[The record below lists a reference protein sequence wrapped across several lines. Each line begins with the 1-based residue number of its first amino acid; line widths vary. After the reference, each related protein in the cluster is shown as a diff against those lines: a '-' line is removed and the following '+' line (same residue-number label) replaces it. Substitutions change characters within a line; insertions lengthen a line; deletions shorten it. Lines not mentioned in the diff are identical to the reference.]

1 MDVEEF
7 TDLYVEN
14 SFHVRWTEI
23 EFYHDLGMAL
33 LEVQDLKPYAKSIKK
48 HESFLKTCVEFY
60 KKYPNLNE
68 TPFGKDISWSRIRK
82 EFETEKR
89 PRVSIREKLH
99 ARMEI
104 YSELCTLPGD
114 YYRGKYDEDKEL
126 LQELKEGWIN
136 AKNYLRTGKEN
147 NGRWIW

>member
-7 TDLYVEN
+7 TDFYVEG

-68 TPFGKDISWSRIRK
+68 TPFGKDISWSRLKK
-82 EFETEKR
+82 EFQNEKR
-89 PRVSIREKLH
+89 PRISMREKLH
-99 ARMEI
+99 ARMEK
-104 YSELCTLPGD
+104 YSQLSAHNLPDDD
-114 YYRGKYDEDKEL
+114 YYRGRYDEDKEL
-126 LQELKEGWIN
+126 LQELGKVEG
-136 AKNYLRTGKEN
+136 
-147 NGRWIW
+147 

>member
-1 MDVEEF
+1 MDIEEF
-7 TDLYVEN
+7 TDLYVED

-33 LEVQDLKPYAKSIKK
+33 LEVQDLKPHAKSIKK

-68 TPFGKDISWSRIRK
+68 APFGKDISWSRLRK

-89 PRVSIREKLH
+89 PHLNVKENIKEKILT
-99 ARMEI
+99 RMEK
-104 YSELCTLPGD
+104 YSQLSISVDD
-114 YYRGKYDEDKEL
+114 YFQGRYDEDKEL
-126 LQELKEGWIN
+126 LEELQEGMK
-136 AKNYLRTGKEN
+136 
-147 NGRWIW
+147 

>member
-1 MDVEEF
+1 MNIDEF
-7 TDLYVEN
+7 VDLYVEN

-68 TPFGKDISWSRIRK
+68 APFGKDISWSKIRR

-89 PRVSIREKLH
+89 PRVGIREKLH
-99 ARMEI
+99 VRMEK
-104 YSELCTLPGD
+104 YSQLSAHIA
-114 YYRGKYDEDKEL
+114 YYKGRYDEDKEL
-126 LQELKEGWIN
+126 LEELNED
-136 AKNYLRTGKEN
+136 
-147 NGRWIW
+147 

>member
-1 MDVEEF
+1 MEINIEDF
-7 TDLYVEN
+7 TDFYIEN

-68 TPFGKDISWSRIRK
+68 APFGKDISWSRLRK
-82 EFETEKR
+82 EFENEKR
-89 PRVSIREKLH
+89 PRISIKEILS
-99 ARMEI
+99 ARMDKH
-104 YSELCTLPGD
+104 SQLSTRNLSNDD
-114 YYRGKYDEDKEL
+114 YYKGRYDEDKEL
-126 LQELKEGWIN
+126 LEELN
-136 AKNYLRTGKEN
+136 AK
-147 NGRWIW
+147 

>member
-1 MDVEEF
+1 MDIEEF
-7 TDLYVEN
+7 IDLYVED

-68 TPFGKDISWSRIRK
+68 APFGKDISWSRLRK
-82 EFETEKR
+82 EFQSEKR
-89 PRVSIREKLH
+89 PRVSIKEILS
-99 ARMEI
+99 ARMDKHRQFI
-104 YSELCTLPGD
+104 DNPELVSNKDD
-114 YYRGKYDEDKEL
+114 YIKGKYQEDIEL
-126 LQELKEGWIN
+126 LEELDEYKRKEE
-136 AKNYLRTGKEN
+136 K
-147 NGRWIW
+147 

>member
-1 MDVEEF
+1 MDIEEF
-7 TDLYVEN
+7 VDLYVEG

-68 TPFGKDISWSRIRK
+68 APFGKDISWSRLRK

-89 PRVSIREKLH
+89 PRVNIREILS
-99 ARMEI
+99 ARRDNQDRK
-104 YSELCTLPGD
+104 SVV
-114 YYRGKYDEDKEL
+114 
-126 LQELKEGWIN
+126 
-136 AKNYLRTGKEN
+136 
-147 NGRWIW
+147 

>member
-1 MDVEEF
+1 MNIDEF
-7 TDLYVEN
+7 VDLYVED

-33 LEVQDLKPYAKSIKK
+33 SEVQDLKPYAKAIKK

-68 TPFGKDISWSRIRK
+68 APFGKDISWSRLRK
-82 EFETEKR
+82 EFQNEKR

-99 ARMEI
+99 ARMEK
-104 YSELCTLPGD
+104 YSQLSAHNLPDDD
-114 YYRGKYDEDKEL
+114 YYRGRYDEDKEL
-126 LQELKEGWIN
+126 LQEL
-136 AKNYLRTGKEN
+136 GKEVE
-147 NGRWIW
+147 

>member
-1 MDVEEF
+1 MDIEEF
-7 TDLYVEN
+7 TDLYVED

-68 TPFGKDISWSRIRK
+68 APFGKDVSWSRLRK

-89 PRVSIREKLH
+89 PRISIKEKHH
-99 ARMEI
+99 ARMEK
-104 YSELCTLPGD
+104 YSQMSAHNLPDND
-114 YYRGKYDEDKEL
+114 YYRGRYDEDKEL
-126 LQELKEGWIN
+126 LEELQGEMKF
-136 AKNYLRTGKEN
+136 
-147 NGRWIW
+147 

>member
-33 LEVQDLKPYAKSIKK
+33 LEVQDLKPYAKAIKK

-68 TPFGKDISWSRIRK
+68 VPFGKDISWSRLRK

-89 PRVSIREKLH
+89 PRINVKENIKEKILT
-99 ARMEI
+99 RMEK
-104 YSELCTLPGD
+104 YSQLSISADD
-114 YYRGKYDEDKEL
+114 YFQGRRDEDKEL
-126 LQELKEGWIN
+126 LEEL
-136 AKNYLRTGKEN
+136 
-147 NGRWIW
+147 

>member
-1 MDVEEF
+1 MNIDEF
-7 TDLYVEN
+7 TDLYVED

-68 TPFGKDISWSRIRK
+68 APFGKDISWSRLRK

-89 PRVSIREKLH
+89 PRKSIKEILS
-99 ARMEI
+99 ARRDKHSQLSI
-104 YSELCTLPGD
+104 SADD
-114 YYRGKYDEDKEL
+114 YFQGRRDEDEEL
-126 LQELKEGWIN
+126 LQLLQGDEILK
-136 AKNYLRTGKEN
+136 
-147 NGRWIW
+147 

>member
-1 MDVEEF
+1 MDIEEF
-7 TDLYVEN
+7 VDFYVED

-33 LEVQDLKPYAKSIKK
+33 LEAQDLKPYAKAIKK

-68 TPFGKDISWSRIRK
+68 APFGKDISWSRLKK

-89 PRVSIREKLH
+89 PRISMREKLS
-99 ARMEI
+99 ARRDI
-104 YSELCTLPGD
+104 YRQLSTRNLPD
-114 YYRGKYDEDKEL
+114 DEYYKGRYDEDKEL
-126 LQELKEGWIN
+126 LEEL
-136 AKNYLRTGKEN
+136 
-147 NGRWIW
+147 

>member
-1 MDVEEF
+1 MNIDEF
-7 TDLYVEN
+7 VDLYIEN

-33 LEVQDLKPYAKSIKK
+33 SEVQDLKPYAKSIKK

-68 TPFGKDISWSRIRK
+68 APFGKDISWSRLRK

-89 PRVSIREKLH
+89 PRISMREKLH
-99 ARMEI
+99 ARMEK
-104 YSELCTLPGD
+104 YSQLSAHNLPDDD
-114 YYRGKYDEDKEL
+114 YYRGRYDEDKEL
-126 LQELKEGWIN
+126 LEELEE
-136 AKNYLRTGKEN
+136 RR
-147 NGRWIW
+147 NGT

>member
-1 MDVEEF
+1 MNIDEF
-7 TDLYVEN
+7 IDLYVEN

-33 LEVQDLKPYAKSIKK
+33 SEVQDLKPYAKAIKK

-68 TPFGKDISWSRIRK
+68 APFGKDISWSRLRK

-89 PRVSIREKLH
+89 PRINIKEILS
-99 ARMEI
+99 ARMDKHRQFI
-104 YSELCTLPGD
+104 DNPELVSNKDD
-114 YYRGKYDEDKEL
+114 YIKGKYQEDIEL
-126 LQELKEGWIN
+126 LEELQGEVKE
-136 AKNYLRTGKEN
+136 
-147 NGRWIW
+147 

>member
-1 MDVEEF
+1 MNVDEF
-7 TDLYVEN
+7 VDLYVEN

-33 LEVQDLKPYAKSIKK
+33 LEAQDLKPYAKAIKK

-68 TPFGKDISWSRIRK
+68 TPFGKDISWSRLRK

-89 PRVSIREKLH
+89 PRINVKENIKEKILT
-99 ARMEI
+99 RMEK
-104 YSELCTLPGD
+104 YSQLSISADDNFQG
-114 YYRGKYDEDKEL
+114 RRDEDKEL
-126 LQELKEGWIN
+126 LEEL
-136 AKNYLRTGKEN
+136 
-147 NGRWIW
+147 

>member
-1 MDVEEF
+1 MDIEEF
-7 TDLYVEN
+7 VDLYIEN

-33 LEVQDLKPYAKSIKK
+33 LEVQDLKSYAKAIKK

-68 TPFGKDISWSRIRK
+68 TPFGKDISWSRLKK

-89 PRVSIREKLH
+89 PRINLKEKIKE
-99 ARMEI
+99 RMEN
-104 YSELCTLPGD
+104 YAQFPDE
-114 YYRGKYDEDKEL
+114 YHRGRHDEDKEL
-126 LQELKEGWIN
+126 LEELN
-136 AKNYLRTGKEN
+136 AKKED
-147 NGRWIW
+147 

>member
-1 MDVEEF
+1 MNIEEF
-7 TDLYVEN
+7 TDLYVED

-33 LEVQDLKPYAKSIKK
+33 LEAQDLKPYAKAIKK

-82 EFETEKR
+82 EFQTEKR
-89 PRVSIREKLH
+89 PRISMREKLH
-99 ARMEI
+99 ARMEK
-104 YSELCTLPGD
+104 YSQLSAHNLPDDD
-114 YYRGKYDEDKEL
+114 YYRGRYDEDKEL
-126 LQELKEGWIN
+126 LQEL
-136 AKNYLRTGKEN
+136 GKEVE
-147 NGRWIW
+147 

>member
-1 MDVEEF
+1 MNIDEF
-7 TDLYVEN
+7 TDLYVED

-33 LEVQDLKPYAKSIKK
+33 LEVQDLKPYARAIKK

-68 TPFGKDISWSRIRK
+68 APFGKDISWSKIRR

-89 PRVSIREKLH
+89 PHLNVKVNIKEKILT
-99 ARMEI
+99 RMEK
-104 YSELCTLPGD
+104 YSQLSISVDD
-114 YYRGKYDEDKEL
+114 YFQGRYDEDKEL
-126 LQELKEGWIN
+126 LEELEKR
-136 AKNYLRTGKEN
+136 KNGT
-147 NGRWIW
+147 

>member
-7 TDLYVEN
+7 TDLYIEG

-68 TPFGKDISWSRIRK
+68 APFGKDISWSRLRK

-89 PRVSIREKLH
+89 PRVSIREILS
-99 ARMEI
+99 ARMDKH
-104 YSELCTLPGD
+104 SQLSTRNLSNDD
-114 YYRGKYDEDKEL
+114 YYKGRYDEDKEL
-126 LQELKEGWIN
+126 LEELEE
-136 AKNYLRTGKEN
+136 RR
-147 NGRWIW
+147 NGA